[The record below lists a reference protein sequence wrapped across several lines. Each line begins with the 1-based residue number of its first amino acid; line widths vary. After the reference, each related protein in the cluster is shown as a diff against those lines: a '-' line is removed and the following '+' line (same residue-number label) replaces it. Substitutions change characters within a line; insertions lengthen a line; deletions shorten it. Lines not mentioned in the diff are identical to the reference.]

1 MRYLTNVYL
10 EREREILLEAL
21 AYHEVLMR
29 RVYTRL
35 LEIEQQLNYES
46 GATDDLLVPS
56 SIGLE
61 GDLGEVIHQPLQGD

>member
-46 GATDDLLVPS
+46 GTTDDLLVPS
-56 SIGLE
+56 SIDLE
-61 GDLGEVIHQPLQGD
+61 SDLGEVIHQPSQGD

>member
-10 EREREILLEAL
+10 EREREILLEAM

-29 RVYTRL
+29 RTYTRL

-46 GATDDLLVPS
+46 GTTDDLLVPS

>member
-61 GDLGEVIHQPLQGD
+61 GDLGEVIHQPLQGE

>member
-29 RVYTRL
+29 KVYTRL

-46 GATDDLLVPS
+46 GTTDDLLVPS
-56 SIGLE
+56 SIDLE
-61 GDLGEVIHQPLQGD
+61 GDLGEVIHQPSQGD

>member
-46 GATDDLLVPS
+46 GTTDDLLVPS
-56 SIGLE
+56 SIDLE
-61 GDLGEVIHQPLQGD
+61 GDLGEVIHQPSQGD

>member
-1 MRYLTNVYL
+1 MRYLNNVYL

-46 GATDDLLVPS
+46 GTTDDLLVPS
-56 SIGLE
+56 SIDLE